1 MPAKA
6 GIHVIGC
13 ALNELDP
20 SLRWGDGRNRVPT
33 VLITGANRSI
43 GLEFARQYS
52 ESGWDV
58 IATARQSSPE
68 LEQLGV
74 RVEALDLADA
84 DAVAAF
90 PKRIEGALDLF
101 IANAGTNHPMNTDG
115 APNGR
120 DWQAMMMINAIAPFQ
135 LGRALLPRM
144 AAHGKMIAI
153 SSGMGSIG
161 DNGGGWVPYRTSK
174 ATLNMAWSCLAL
186 EARGPGIA
194 CVLFSPGWVKTRM
207 GGEGAEITVRESVS
221 DMRAQIDRLTIED
234 SGKFLRRNGSE
245 LPW

>member
-1 MPAKA
+1 MP
-6 GIHVIGC
+6 
-13 ALNELDP
+13 
-20 SLRWGDGRNRVPT
+20 S
-33 VLITGANRSI
+33 VLITGANRGI

-52 ESGWDV
+52 SDGWDV
-58 IATARQSSPE
+58 IATSRRSSPE
-68 LEQLGV
+68 LDQLGV
-74 RVEALDLADA
+74 RLEPLDLADA
-84 DAVAAF
+84 EAVAAF
-90 PKRIEGALDLF
+90 PKKIDGRLDLF

-115 APNGR
+115 ADNGR

-135 LGRALLPRM
+135 LGHALLPKM
-144 AAHGKMIAI
+144 AAQGKMIAL

-174 ATLNMAWSCLAL
+174 AALNMAWSCLAL
-186 EARGPGIA
+186 EAKPKGVA

-207 GGEGAEITVRESVS
+207 GGAGAEITAEESVS
-221 DMRAQIDRLTIED
+221 AMRKLIERLTIED